1 MRDYTNRIDTLPIHT
16 LCKIEICQKYFYSKI
31 KWGLSIYNLSEN
43 WVKENIDCHLD
54 RLYRK
59 RLLLP
64 ISANITHLEIP
75 QNKLGLNITSAKN
88 FTRNVNYQFL
98 ESVKRHK
105 TSKPGNCTKLQALNM
120 LIQTRSKIKLL
131 PWSPKN
137 TRLKTAVTKSLTRKI
152 TRKYGTISCN

>member
-1 MRDYTNRIDTLPIHT
+1 MKTMRDYTNRIDTLPIHT

-43 WVKENIDCHLD
+43 WVKENIDRHLD

-59 RLLLP
+59 RLLLS
-64 ISANITHLEIP
+64 IRANITHLEIP

-98 ESVKRHK
+98 ESVQRHK

-131 PWSPKN
+131 P
-137 TRLKTAVTKSLTRKI
+137 
-152 TRKYGTISCN
+152 